1 MGRTGHGRIG
11 HKSKGARLNPE
22 YKTAPKVSNNNTDL
36 IENVPKTP
44 VKNKL

>member
-22 YKTAPKVSNNNTDL
+22 YKTTSKGSNNNTDL

-44 VKNKL
+44 VKNRL